1 MKLTSQRIIVTKSKD
16 TIRLEKAVDGARRI
30 IKPEPMTQEEEY
42 RNADVP
48 MPKEPGKR
56 FTEWLSEPVDDR
68 GDLDLTKQIDVL
80 KTQQDILIQKLD
92 MAAHVV
98 KQLEDKLL
106 TAEKECDRLT
116 LELQLAEIALNP
128 AKK

>member
-98 KQLEDKLL
+98 KQLEGRLLDK
-106 TAEKECDRLT
+106 EKENDRLVE
-116 LELQLAEIALNP
+116 ELQLAEIALNP

>member
-1 MKLTSQRIIVTKSKD
+1 MTKSED

-30 IKPEPMTQEEEY
+30 VKPETK
-42 RNADVP
+42 A
-48 MPKEPGKR
+48 GKR

-98 KQLEDKLL
+98 KQLEEKLL
-106 TAEKECDRLT
+106 AAEKEGDRLRE
-116 LELQLAEIALNP
+116 ELQLAEIALNP

>member
-1 MKLTSQRIIVTKSKD
+1 MTKSKE

-30 IKPEPMTQEEEY
+30 VKPEPMTLEEEY

-48 MPKEPGKR
+48 MPKEAGKR

-98 KQLEDKLL
+98 KQLEARLL
-106 TAEKECDRLT
+106 AAEKEGDRLT
-116 LELQLAEIALNP
+116 EELQLAEMALNP
-128 AKK
+128 SKK

>member
-1 MKLTSQRIIVTKSKD
+1 MVTKSED
-16 TIRLEKAVDGARRI
+16 TIKLEKTVDGARRI
-30 IKPEPMTQEEEY
+30 VKPKPMTQEEEY

>member
-1 MKLTSQRIIVTKSKD
+1 MTKSED

-30 IKPEPMTQEEEY
+30 IKPE
-42 RNADVP
+42 A
-48 MPKEPGKR
+48 KAGKR

-98 KQLEDKLL
+98 KQLEARLLDK
-106 TAEKECDRLT
+106 EKENDRLV
-116 LELQLAEIALNP
+116 EEIQLAEMALNP
-128 AKK
+128 SKK

>member
-1 MKLTSQRIIVTKSKD
+1 VTKSKD

-30 IKPEPMTQEEEY
+30 IKPMTREEEY

-68 GDLDLTKQIDVL
+68 GDEIDVL

-98 KQLEDKLL
+98 KQLEGRLLDK
-106 TAEKECDRLT
+106 EKENDRLKE
-116 LELQLAEIALNP
+116 ELQLAEIALNP

>member
-1 MKLTSQRIIVTKSKD
+1 MTKSKD
-16 TIRLEKAVDGARRI
+16 TIRLKKAVDGARRI
-30 IKPEPMTQEEEY
+30 IKPE
-42 RNADVP
+42 
-48 MPKEPGKR
+48 KEPGKR

-92 MAAHVV
+92 MAAHVG
-98 KQLEDKLL
+98 KQLEGRLLDK
-106 TAEKECDRLT
+106 EKENDRLVE
-116 LELQLAEIALNP
+116 ELQLAEIALNP

>member
-1 MKLTSQRIIVTKSKD
+1 MTKSKE
-16 TIRLEKAVDGARRI
+16 TIRLEKAIDGARRI
-30 IKPEPMTQEEEY
+30 IKPET
-42 RNADVP
+42 
-48 MPKEPGKR
+48 EPGKR

-98 KQLEDKLL
+98 KQLEARLL
-106 TAEKECDRLT
+106 AAEKEGDRLT
-116 LELQLAEIALNP
+116 EELQLAEMALNP
-128 AKK
+128 SKK

>member
-1 MKLTSQRIIVTKSKD
+1 VTKSKE
-16 TIRLEKAVDGARRI
+16 TIRLEKAIDGARRI
-30 IKPEPMTQEEEY
+30 IKPET
-42 RNADVP
+42 
-48 MPKEPGKR
+48 EPGKR

-98 KQLEDKLL
+98 KQLEARLLDK
-106 TAEKECDRLT
+106 EKENDRLV
-116 LELQLAEIALNP
+116 EEIQLAEMALNP
-128 AKK
+128 SKK

>member
-1 MKLTSQRIIVTKSKD
+1 MMTKSED
-16 TIRLEKAVDGARRI
+16 TIKLEKAPDGSVKVT
-30 IKPEPMTQEEEY
+30 KPK
-42 RNADVP
+42 
-48 MPKEPGKR
+48 KEPGMK

-98 KQLEDKLL
+98 KQLEEKLL
-106 TAEKECDRLT
+106 AAEKEGDRLRE
-116 LELQLAEIALNP
+116 ELQLAEIALNP

>member
-1 MKLTSQRIIVTKSKD
+1 MTKSED

-30 IKPEPMTQEEEY
+30 IKPE
-42 RNADVP
+42 A
-48 MPKEPGKR
+48 KAGKR

-98 KQLEDKLL
+98 KQLEARLLDK
-106 TAEKECDRLT
+106 EKENDRLV
-116 LELQLAEIALNP
+116 EEIQLAELALNP
-128 AKK
+128 SKK

>member
-1 MKLTSQRIIVTKSKD
+1 MTKSKD

-30 IKPEPMTQEEEY
+30 IKPKT
-42 RNADVP
+42 
-48 MPKEPGKR
+48 EPGKK

-68 GDLDLTKQIDVL
+68 GELDLTKQIDVL

-92 MAAHVV
+92 MASHVV
-98 KQLEDKLL
+98 KQLEERLL
-106 TAEKECDRLT
+106 AAEKEGDRLRE
-116 LELQLAEIALNP
+116 ELQLAEIALNP

>member
-1 MKLTSQRIIVTKSKD
+1 MTKSED

-30 IKPEPMTQEEEY
+30 IKPE
-42 RNADVP
+42 A
-48 MPKEPGKR
+48 KAGKR

-68 GDLDLTKQIDVL
+68 GDLDLTKQIDIL

-98 KQLEDKLL
+98 KQLEARLLDK
-106 TAEKECDRLT
+106 EKENDRLV
-116 LELQLAEIALNP
+116 EEIQLAEIALNP
-128 AKK
+128 SKK

>member
-1 MKLTSQRIIVTKSKD
+1 V
-16 TIRLEKAVDGARRI
+16 
-30 IKPEPMTQEEEY
+30 
-42 RNADVP
+42 
-48 MPKEPGKR
+48 
-56 FTEWLSEPVDDR
+56 
-68 GDLDLTKQIDVL
+68 
-80 KTQQDILIQKLD
+80 LD

>member
-1 MKLTSQRIIVTKSKD
+1 MTKSKD
-16 TIRLEKAVDGARRI
+16 TIRLERAVDGARRI
-30 IKPEPMTQEEEY
+30 IKPE
-42 RNADVP
+42 A
-48 MPKEPGKR
+48 KPGKR

-92 MAAHVV
+92 MAVHVV
-98 KQLEDKLL
+98 KQLEERLL
-106 TAEKECDRLT
+106 AAEKEGDRLRE
-116 LELQLAEIALNP
+116 ELQLAEIDLNP